1 MSATVAAI
9 AKKVAI
15 YLATDKRTW
24 KVVGM
29 IIGIVI
35 AIVLLPVMLLLAM
48 GNQFSNADAQQIDY
62 SQFVQNLSAEQQTQ
76 FSKLESDGT
85 AIANELIKLGLKTQ
99 IVKAQMIYFTY
110 FDSVPQDENFFADYC
125 VCFQETDDEK
135 LIDSLSQKYEL
146 SIDYEEFIGRAKLAD
161 SSNVLHL
168 CSNGVRTGGFQKSW
182 SQICRKK
189 EKAPRIRRFPMMS

>member
-9 AKKVAI
+9 AKKVTI

-35 AIVLLPVMLLLAM
+35 AIVLLPVMLLLAI
-48 GNQFSNADAQQIDY
+48 GNQFSNADAQQINY

-146 SIDYEEFIGRAKLAD
+146 SIDYEEFMRSYAVISNISIDENRFLNLSVKNNIDLAHWAENAYETQWGCN
-161 SSNVLHL
+161 SSWL
-168 CSNGVRTGGFQKSW
+168 
-182 SQICRKK
+182 
-189 EKAPRIRRFPMMS
+189 